1 VAEGLDQAADAF
13 RNEIAPASGR
23 PRDDGG
29 RFASTSR
36 PEPMFEP
43 RPVEGDEKTGDVRD
57 GGEDARLAA
66 RERRVADGW
75 TDERQGARQTA
86 AETEGKSGERSVERR
101 GQERSDAAADFGHLG
116 DLAEQERRGPEGE
129 LDQDAQ
135 GPDGKPKPAG
145 DEGDAEGASEQDA
158 EAENW
163 QISLNG
169 QPVEQLEV
177 TVDGKPTAVSLD
189 ECVKGYIR
197 EATFHQ
203 RMSKVAEARQAV
215 EAEANGVVQ
224 SRQAYAQ
231 KLEYLQRVLNTLT
244 PPQPDWDKEFAVDP
258 RGAHEK
264 QKAYAQIYGQIQW
277 AADEM
282 AREQTQHSQEYDQK
296 AQKYAIDQFT
306 QFVVDANIRDEQAL
320 QSEMSLMRSYGKLRG
335 FQEGELAT
343 VYDKRMLLVLRDA
356 ALYHQSTKDKP
367 KPVVPG
373 KGRSLAPG
381 VATPIGNA
389 TRRSLD
395 EAMNKLA
402 KTGRTDDAALV
413 FQRLIR

>member
-1 VAEGLDQAADAF
+1 MADGIDQAADAF

-29 RFASTSR
+29 RFASTSSR
-36 PEPMFEP
+36 PEAMFEP

-75 TDERQGARQTA
+75 TDQRQGDFGQRGRQTA
-86 AETEGKSGERSVERR
+86 AETEGEGGERSVERGR
-101 GQERSDAAADFGHLG
+101 QERGDAAADFGHLG
-116 DLAEQERRGPEGE
+116 ENAEPERLGPEGE
-129 LDQDAQ
+129 RGQDAEGQ
-135 GPDGKPKPAG
+135 DGKPGPEG
-145 DEGDAEGASEQDA
+145 DEGDAEGTSEPDT
-158 EAENW
+158 
-163 QISLNG
+163 S
-169 QPVEQLEV
+169 PKYEV
-177 TVDGKPTAVSLD
+177 TVDGQTMEVSLN
-189 ECVKGYIR
+189 EALRGYVR
-197 EATFHQ
+197 EQTFHQ

-215 EAEANGVVQ
+215 EQEASGVVQ

-244 PPQPDWDKEFAVDP
+244 PPQPDWDREFAQDP

-264 QKAYAQIYGQIQW
+264 QKAYASIYGQIQW

-282 AREQTQHSQEYDQK
+282 QREQAQHVQEYDRN
-296 AQKYAIDQFT
+296 AQKYAVDQFT

-320 QSEMSLMRSYGKLRG
+320 QSEMSQMRAYGKLRG

-356 ALYHQSTKDKP
+356 ALYHQSTKDRP

-395 EAMNKLA
+395 EAMTKLA